1 MSFQIQHLADLE
13 YLFMQERLWKITAAG
28 QICHQVAFNSRL
40 RFQER
45 SRSWEQKMI
54 AHNVAKCVM
63 DFWHSVEVNRTIV
76 LNPNYSVFF
85 QPVSVSLRKIVNCGG
100 ETYGWLL
107 LSRGQLLMSVRSILG
122 SFFLEPRVIGNNFS
136 AFQGMYEVV
145 HSTLPK
151 HHLWDTL
158 AMLFLL

>member
-1 MSFQIQHLADLE
+1 
-13 YLFMQERLWKITAAG
+13 
-28 QICHQVAFNSRL
+28 
-40 RFQER
+40 
-45 SRSWEQKMI
+45 MI

-107 LSRGQLLMSVRSILG
+107 LSRG
-122 SFFLEPRVIGNNFS
+122 
-136 AFQGMYEVV
+136 
-145 HSTLPK
+145 
-151 HHLWDTL
+151 
-158 AMLFLL
+158 